1 MSKIFIL
8 TNSKSY
14 AKFKQLKAIFFLN
27 EQPKCQAM
35 DYNQVKHVLKL
46 FFVLVISRKL
56 SILSNIVQSED
67 STISDGMGSQELT
80 MQIVFLLRIHTTYDR
95 SALFH
100 LLCIMIYPIGELI
113 KRSFY
118 VWVYKLHIEQ
128 KTLVKT
134 IQCFQINIK
143 VFLISFALV
152 LLDQDEHS
160 SKPSQHPQQK
170 GK

>member
-1 MSKIFIL
+1 MLKNFIL

-46 FFVLVISRKL
+46 FFCISYQPKTVYSVKYR
-56 SILSNIVQSED
+56 
-67 STISDGMGSQELT
+67 TIRGQYNFRRDGQLGAYNANCLFVAYT
-80 MQIVFLLRIHTTYDR
+80 HDLR
-95 SALFH
+95 S
-100 LLCIMIYPIGELI
+100 LCFISFTLHYPIGELI

-118 VWVYKLHIEQ
+118 VWVYKLHIKQ

-143 VFLISFALV
+143 VFLNFFCISIIR
-152 LLDQDEHS
+152 
-160 SKPSQHPQQK
+160 PR
-170 GK
+170 